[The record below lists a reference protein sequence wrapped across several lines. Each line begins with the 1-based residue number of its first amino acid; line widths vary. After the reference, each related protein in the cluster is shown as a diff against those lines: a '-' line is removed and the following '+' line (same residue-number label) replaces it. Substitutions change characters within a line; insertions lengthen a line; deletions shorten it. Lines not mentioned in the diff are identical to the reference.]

1 MFHSLYQL
9 LQARLD
15 AGASYPDAM
24 LPVIILTAVGW
35 LYVVILMSVSETSF
49 VAGIMTFLLYGVLP
63 LSIILYI
70 FDAPRRRRQRA
81 LQEEEARRNRRHGN
95 GPGTPVAG
103 RDEVDGD
110 DNARTTMGV
119 AGMAIGSMLAGTQE
133 DDDTLLP
140 TDADARAG
148 GDSLT
153 PTGSDAPEGG
163 DSLTLSEDAG
173 SEKTDAACFA
183 DDNGEKFASAA
194 VESSDSGSS
203 SDSSSDSGGSGD
215 SGSSD

>member
-35 LYVVILMSVSETSF
+35 LYVVILMSFSETSF

-81 LQEEEARRNRRHGN
+81 LREEEARRNQRHGN
-95 GPGTPVAG
+95 GPGTLVAG
-103 RDEVDGD
+103 QDEDDGDEYDD
-110 DNARTTMGV
+110 DNARTAMGV
-119 AGMAIGSMLAGTQE
+119 AGMAIGNMLASGNSNAGDLESGSQLDDAPDDSGSLTPVGADEQE
-133 DDDTLLP
+133 DDDSLP
-140 TDADARAG
+140 
-148 GDSLT
+148 
-153 PTGSDAPEGG
+153 
-163 DSLTLSEDAG
+163 LSEDVG
-173 SEKTDAACFA
+173 SEKTEAACFA
-183 DDNGEKFASAA
+183 DDNESKSISVAE
-194 VESSDSGSS
+194 ESSYSGSS
-203 SDSSSDSGGSGD
+203 SDSS
-215 SGSSD
+215 GSSSD